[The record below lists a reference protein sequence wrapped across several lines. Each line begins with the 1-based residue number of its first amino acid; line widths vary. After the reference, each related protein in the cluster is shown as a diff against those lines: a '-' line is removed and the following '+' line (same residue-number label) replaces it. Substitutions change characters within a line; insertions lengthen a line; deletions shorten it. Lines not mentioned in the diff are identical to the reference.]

1 MEKGYPGDGT
11 SAPHPEPPMNY
22 GGIATGQGPQPG
34 LYPQPP
40 GGYPASPGP
49 PQPGFQPGPYQG
61 GPQAGVYTPPPQY
74 TSGPGG
80 PVPVVTQVIMTPSLM
95 EVGGSTMC
103 PHCQQHVVTKTE
115 TNSGLLTWLICGG
128 LFIVGCWPCCAI
140 PFCVDSCKDVNHSCP
155 NCNNII
161 YVYKRI

>member
-40 GGYPASPGP
+40 GGNPASPGP

-61 GPQAGVYTPPPQY
+61 GECLLLYFRRLDLLY
-74 TSGPGG
+74 
-80 PVPVVTQVIMTPSLM
+80 IL
-95 EVGGSTMC
+95 
-103 PHCQQHVVTKTE
+103 HVRTKHFHM
-115 TNSGLLTWLICGG
+115 S
-128 LFIVGCWPCCAI
+128 
-140 PFCVDSCKDVNHSCP
+140 FCNKK
-155 NCNNII
+155 
-161 YVYKRI
+161 YL